1 MFGIDRL
8 PSSNASASTSWIWR
22 FEIERENG
30 RTGDEAEM
38 PALHEV
44 DNDKAFQAGRPGA

>member
-8 PSSNASASTSWIWR
+8 PSSNASAPTSWIWR
-22 FEIERENG
+22 VEIEWEDG
-30 RTGDEAEM
+30 RTAGAAEM

-44 DNDKAFQAGRPGA
+44 DNDKAFQAGRPGP